1 MLRLNQVKIRTDHSR
16 AQLLK
21 KAAELLRIPA
31 GEILE
36 MKILRQSVDA
46 RRKPELFYSY
56 SLDVTVADE
65 GGNMGGDGG

>member
-46 RRKPELFYSY
+46 RSEERRVGKECRL
-56 SLDVTVADE
+56 
-65 GGNMGGDGG
+65 